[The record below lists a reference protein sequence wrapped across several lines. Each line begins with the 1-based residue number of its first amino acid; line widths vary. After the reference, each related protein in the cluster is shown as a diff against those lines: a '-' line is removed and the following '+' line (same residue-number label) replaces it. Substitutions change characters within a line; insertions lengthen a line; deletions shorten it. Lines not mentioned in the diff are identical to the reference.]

1 LPRKKSNEK
10 LKVVAVRIGPAVERR
25 LRLLAQT
32 SGRKQSFF
40 LQQLIDEGLGKLEEA
55 WLPAALLAQ
64 VRAGRFPEPEP
75 SHVEPDLFDAVPQT
89 A

>member
-1 LPRKKSNEK
+1 M
-10 LKVVAVRIGPAVERR
+10 VAVRIGPAAGRR

-40 LQQLIDEGLGKLEEA
+40 LQQLIDEGLEKLEEA
-55 WLPAALLAQ
+55 WLPAALLEQ

-75 SHVEPDLFDAVPQT
+75 SHAGPDLFDEVPQT
-89 A
+89 SS